1 MSSIPHFAR
10 YAAAFEKAVASDDW
24 SLVEPFFTEDAVYEA
39 QLPAPYGGRF
49 EGRDAILAYFR
60 FVLDGFDRRFASRE
74 IGLVE
79 GPRDEEGD
87 AVWLRGWARYT
98 APGLPDFRFELEETA
113 WFDGGGRI
121 RRLEDRYDEAALRA
135 IDAYLSEHGA
145 KLGIAPA

>member
-49 EGRDAILAYFR
+49 EGRDAILAYFQR
-60 FVLDGFDRRFASRE
+60 VLDGFDRRFATRE

-79 GPRDEEGD
+79 GPQDRDG

-98 APGLPDFRFELEETA
+98 APGLPDFRFELEESA
-113 WFDGGGRI
+113 WFADGRI
-121 RRLEDRYDEAALRA
+121 RRLEDRYDEPALRA
-135 IDAYLSEHGA
+135 IEAYVREHGA
-145 KLGIAPA
+145 RLGIALA